1 MRIDYVLIHPKDL
14 AGKAL
19 SLSEHD
25 GWEWFKKFAGDL
37 ALENENSDDPIVREC
52 LKTAKENYV
61 SRQERTRAARIR
73 RGLTVDDVQDDDGVS
88 GDDPQSGDGGSGHE
102 GESPATPADAAPD
115 AHETHKLTA
124 DEEKFIAFR
133 EAFPGTRRT
142 WTTEFAR
149 LKKHRDWK
157 AAIPLLMPALDKEKA
172 WRRRCA
178 DAGAWCQPWAM
189 LSTWINQRRWEQE
202 LAEPSAPVAQKTAR
216 QLENEKNERETA
228 EWIQSLGKE
237 KNAEPKGFLDDLS
250 RDILGGMKN
259 GQ

>member
-1 MRIDYVLIHPKDL
+1 MDFQEFRHHYKKMTDEAALADPRESCEAVDDL
-14 AGKAL
+14 
-19 SLSEHD
+19 
-25 GWEWFKKFAGDL
+25 
-37 ALENENSDDPIVREC
+37 DDSGTSWGAMCVRS
-52 LKTAKENYV
+52 AKERLGRLSVINKTNAK
-61 SRQERTRAARIR
+61 S
-73 RGLTVDDVQDDDGVS
+73 VS
-88 GDDPQSGDGGSGHE
+88 GGDPQRGDGGSGHE
-102 GESPATPADAAPD
+102 VESPATPAYAAPD

-157 AAIPLLMPALDKEKA
+157 AVIPLLMPALDKEKA
-172 WRRRCA
+172 WRQRCA
-178 DAGAWCQPWAM
+178 DIGAFCPEGAM

>member
-1 MRIDYVLIHPKDL
+1 MPKKNPWWCKMDFQEFRHHYKKMTDEAALADL
-14 AGKAL
+14 RESCEAVDDLDDSGTSWGAL
-19 SLSEHD
+19 C
-25 GWEWFKKFAGDL
+25 
-37 ALENENSDDPIVREC
+37 VRS
-52 LKTAKENYV
+52 AKERLGKLSPVN
-61 SRQERTRAARIR
+61 AANAKS
-73 RGLTVDDVQDDDGVS
+73 S
-88 GDDPQSGDGGSGHE
+88 GGDPQRGDGGSGHE
-102 GESPATPADAAPD
+102 VESPATPAYAAPD

-157 AAIPLLMPALDKEKA
+157 AVIPLLMPALDKEKA
-172 WRRRCA
+172 WRQRCA
-178 DAGAWCQPWAM
+178 DIGAFCPEWAM

>member
-1 MRIDYVLIHPKDL
+1 MKKIWNAAFEIADFAAHFYKMSDEEIIRDIKEGIDLSISRKMPESDSCFL
-14 AGKAL
+14 AKCMLEA
-19 SLSEHD
+19 ENKM
-25 GWEWFKKFAGDL
+25 KKISDINRENVNSRWKNGD
-37 ALENENSDDPIVREC
+37 SQR
-52 LKTAKENYV
+52 
-61 SRQERTRAARIR
+61 
-73 RGLTVDDVQDDDGVS
+73 
-88 GDDPQSGDGGSGHE
+88 GDGGGHE
-102 GESPATPADAAPD
+102 AVIPAAPADAEPK
-115 AHETHKLTA
+115 THKVTA
-124 DEEKFIAFR
+124 DEETFITFR

-172 WRRRCA
+172 WRQRCA
-178 DAGAWCQPWAM
+178 DIGAFCPEWAM

>member
-61 SRQERTRAARIR
+61 SRQERTRAARIK
-73 RGLTVDDVQDDDGVS
+73 RGLAVDDVQDDDGVS
-88 GDDPQSGDGGSGHE
+88 GGGPQRGDGGSGHE
-102 GESPATPADAAPD
+102 VESPAAPADAEPKA
-115 AHETHKLTA
+115 HKLTA
-124 DEEKFIAFR
+124 AEITFERFRRAFGGNKR
-133 EAFPGTRRT
+133 GLDS
-142 WTTEFAR
+142 EFKNFVR
-149 LKKHRDWK
+149 KHKDWK
-157 AAIPLLMPALDKEKA
+157 AALPLLMPALEKERA
-172 WRRRCA
+172 WRQRCA
-178 DAGAWCQPWAM
+178 DIGAFCPEWAM

-259 GQ
+259 G

>member
-1 MRIDYVLIHPKDL
+1 MEEKKDPWWAKIYFKDFIHHFRKLSDAAIAADIKKSMDDLDDLIDSGDSFGSFMVKSAKTRIKEKSPINSENGKKGGRPK
-14 AGKAL
+14 
-19 SLSEHD
+19 
-25 GWEWFKKFAGDL
+25 
-37 ALENENSDDPIVREC
+37 N
-52 LKTAKENYV
+52 
-61 SRQERTRAARIR
+61 
-73 RGLTVDDVQDDDGVS
+73 VS
-88 GDDPQSGDGGSGHE
+88 GCDPQRGDGGSGHE
-102 GESPATPADAAPD
+102 VESPAAPADAEPKA
-115 AHETHKLTA
+115 HKLTA
-124 DEEKFIAFR
+124 AEITFERFRRAFGGNKR
-133 EAFPGTRRT
+133 GLDSEFKNFVRRN
-142 WTTEFAR
+142 
-149 LKKHRDWK
+149 KDWQSVL
-157 AAIPLLMPALDKEKA
+157 PSLMPSLEREKE

-178 DAGAWCQPWAM
+178 DIGAFCPEWAM

>member
-1 MRIDYVLIHPKDL
+1 MDEIDYVELHTKDVAL
-14 AGKAL
+14 A
-19 SLSEHD
+19 LSEHPD
-25 GWEWFKKFAGDL
+25 SADLGNWCRELFTDL
-37 ALENENSDDPIVREC
+37 ARENVASKNSLARKLLQKAIAAQK
-52 LKTAKENYV
+52 LNQA
-61 SRQERTRAARIR
+61 RTRKARIK
-73 RGLTVDDVQDDDGVS
+73 RGLDVEELPCDDRVS
-88 GDDPQSGDGGSGHE
+88 GDDPQRGDGGSGNE
-102 GESPATPADAAPD
+102 VESPATPADAVPEA
-115 AHETHKLTA
+115 HKLTS
-124 DEEKFIAFR
+124 DEETFIAFR

-142 WTTEFAR
+142 WPTEFAR

-157 AAIPLLMPALDKEKA
+157 AALPLLMPALEKEKA

-178 DAGAWCQPWAM
+178 DIGAFCPEWTM

-202 LAEPSAPVAQKTAR
+202 LAEPSAPAVQKTAR

-250 RDILGGMKN
+250 RDLLGGMKN

>member
-1 MRIDYVLIHPKDL
+1 MDFQEFRHHYKKMTDEAALADL
-14 AGKAL
+14 RESCEAV
-19 SLSEHD
+19 D
-25 GWEWFKKFAGDL
+25 DL
-37 ALENENSDDPIVREC
+37 DDSGTSWGAMCVRS
-52 LKTAKENYV
+52 AKERIGKIGQINRENIK
-61 SRQERTRAARIR
+61 SRWEN
-73 RGLTVDDVQDDDGVS
+73 VS

-102 GESPATPADAAPD
+102 VESPATPADAAPD

-124 DEEKFIAFR
+124 DEEKFLAFR

-178 DAGAWCQPWAM
+178 DIGAFCPEWAM
-189 LSTWINQRRWEQE
+189 LSTWLNQRRWEQE
-202 LAEPSAPVAQKTAR
+202 LADPCAPAVKKTAR

-250 RDILGGMKN
+250 RDLLGGMKN